1 MIERNNN
8 NPVVGTGIKLSI
20 FMPPVDDIRLAE
32 VDFDVLVYTEGG
44 SRKVVI
50 KKNDAIYVDD
60 DTYVICVDTDKTGAG
75 KLYTLVTVY
84 IPDPDFPDGVR
95 PEKHKRY
102 TGIVI
107 DPQ

>member
-1 MIERNNN
+1 MIEKNN

-20 FMPPVDDIRLAE
+20 SMPPVDDVRLVD
-32 VDFDVLVYTEGG
+32 VDFDVLVYTETGF
-44 SRKVVI
+44 RKSLI
-50 KKNDAIYVDD
+50 KKDEAIYVDE

-84 IPDPDFPDGVR
+84 IPDSDFPDGVR

>member
-1 MIERNNN
+1 MDE
-8 NPVVGTGIKLSI
+8 
-20 FMPPVDDIRLAE
+20 
-32 VDFDVLVYTEGG
+32 
-44 SRKVVI
+44 
-50 KKNDAIYVDD
+50 

-84 IPDPDFPDGVR
+84 IPDSDFPDGVR